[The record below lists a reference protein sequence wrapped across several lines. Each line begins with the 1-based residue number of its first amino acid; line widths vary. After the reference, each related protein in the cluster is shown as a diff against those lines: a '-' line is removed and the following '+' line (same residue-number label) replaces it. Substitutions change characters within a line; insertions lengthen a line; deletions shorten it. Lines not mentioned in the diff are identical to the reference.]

1 MKICIIGPGFSQIP
15 PVGWGA
21 VEIVIWD
28 TANTLKELG
37 HQVDI
42 INTTNPQEIIGTI
55 NQINPDFVHVHYDD
69 YVFLYPYI
77 QFPKAITTHYGYLE
91 RPEMYGAY
99 SYKAN
104 GFANIKPNV
113 FALSDGIKSIYQNQM
128 RIPEQ
133 NLYTVPNGVI
143 NDNFRFTD
151 TPEFPDRSI
160 YLAKVDYRKRQC
172 LFQSIPS
179 IYYAGNIVDERFD
192 VNKNYLGEW
201 SKEDLYNNLTDY
213 ANLILLSDGE
223 AHPLVCMEALSAG
236 LGLVISEW
244 ATANLDLN
252 KDFITVIPESKII
265 DLEYVSLKIEENR
278 KISLQKRNEIVEYSK
293 EFAWK
298 RQIENYYIPAVKQV
312 MQKSNG

>member
-28 TANTLKELG
+28 TVNTLKELG

-69 YVFLYPYI
+69 YVSLYPYI

-104 GFANIKPNV
+104 QFANIKPNV
-113 FALSDGIKSIYQNQM
+113 FALSEGIKNIYQNQM
-128 RIPEQ
+128 RIPED
-133 NLYTVPNGVI
+133 NLYVVPNGVT
-143 NDNFRFTD
+143 NNKFRFTD
-151 TPEFPDRSI
+151 SPKFSDRSI

-172 LFQSIPS
+172 LFQNISS

-201 SKEDLYNNLTDY
+201 SKKDLYDNLTDY
-213 ANLILLSDGE
+213 GNLILLSDGE
-223 AHPLVCMEALSAG
+223 AHPLVCMEALAAG

-244 ATANLDLN
+244 STANLDLN

-265 DLEYVSLKIEENR
+265 DLDYVALKIEENR
-278 KISLQKRNEIVEYSK
+278 TISLQKRNEIVEYANQFS
-293 EFAWK
+293 WK
-298 RQIENYYIPAVKQV
+298 RQIETYYIPAVKKV
-312 MQKSNG
+312 IQKFNG

>member
-28 TANTLKELG
+28 TANILRELG
-37 HQVDI
+37 HKVDI
-42 INTTNPQEIIGTI
+42 INTTNPQEIIETI
-55 NQINPDFVHVHYDD
+55 NQINPDFVHVHYDEFIE
-69 YVFLYPYI
+69 VYPYI
-77 QFPKAITTHYGYLE
+77 QYPKAITSHYGYLE
-91 RPEMYGAY
+91 RPEFFGGYVNI
-99 SYKAN
+99 AN
-104 GFANIKPNV
+104 EFVRLRPNI
-113 FALSDGIKSIYQNQM
+113 FCLSEGIKNVYQNQM

-151 TPEFPDRSI
+151 TPKFPDRSI

-192 VNKNYLGEW
+192 ANKNYLGEW
-201 SKEDLYNNLTDY
+201 SKEDLFYNLTDY

-223 AHPLVCMEALSAG
+223 AHPLVCMEALAAG

-244 ATANLDLN
+244 STANLDLN
-252 KDFITVIPESKII
+252 RDFMTVIPESKII
-265 DLEYVSLKIEENR
+265 DLEYISSKIEENR

-293 EFAWK
+293 QFSWK
-298 RQIENYYIPAVKQV
+298 KQIVDYYIPSVKKV
-312 MQKSNG
+312 IQKFNG